1 MKNTLSKKIKAVV
14 AAVGC
19 LAMAVL
25 PSMSAVAEETLIG
38 YKGDLN
44 GDLSVNSADAVL
56 LACHLLG
63 KAPLSSDYSIYADA
77 NSDNVIDVFDLII
90 FRQYL
95 TGAREI
101 EGIYGSSDD
110 WTPPTI
116 DEIRDDENRRIS
128 EEDYNKLME
137 AVEMFG
143 IEKYKI
149 IHTYDDIDYSIVIP
163 NWSFASS
170 YSIEEK
176 AYQLIPSW
184 PHVKEDFIYDYQFYL
199 EALETEENVDEGLK
213 YEFVYTV
220 WRPLSV
226 DEDKVI
232 IEFDTGEV
240 VELDYKSVQ
249 FYDDESWIR
258 SDWILIPLDD
268 DGNQIME
275 VLKND

>member
-1 MKNTLSKKIKAVV
+1 
-14 AAVGC
+14 
-19 LAMAVL
+19 
-25 PSMSAVAEETLIG
+25 
-38 YKGDLN
+38 
-44 GDLSVNSADAVL
+44 
-56 LACHLLG
+56 
-63 KAPLSSDYSIYADA
+63 
-77 NSDNVIDVFDLII
+77 
-90 FRQYL
+90 
-95 TGAREI
+95 
-101 EGIYGSSDD
+101 
-110 WTPPTI
+110 
-116 DEIRDDENRRIS
+116 
-128 EEDYNKLME
+128 
-137 AVEMFG
+137 
-143 IEKYKI
+143 
-149 IHTYDDIDYSIVIP
+149 
-163 NWSFASS
+163 
-170 YSIEEK
+170 
-176 AYQLIPSW
+176 
-184 PHVKEDFIYDYQFYL
+184 HVKEDFIYDYQFYL